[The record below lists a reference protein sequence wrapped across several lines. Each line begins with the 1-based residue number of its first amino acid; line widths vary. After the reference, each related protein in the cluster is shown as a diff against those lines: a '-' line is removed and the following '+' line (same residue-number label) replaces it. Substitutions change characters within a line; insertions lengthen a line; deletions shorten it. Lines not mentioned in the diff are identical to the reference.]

1 MLCQLVITKMSQPI
15 RCRGGHLVFPI
26 TLKNTN
32 FVEDVEFLLPVKF
45 QQILYSSF
53 REEVKNVSA
62 NHNLT
67 NGRTT
72 DGRRCDHNSALEPSA
87 VAKLSLYTEFGN
99 GKITGTSPRWLVQLK
114 DAKISLLFYISEDCR
129 MTAINLSYFSSIGCN
144 IQLKVYTY

>member
-1 MLCQLVITKMSQPI
+1 MINYKTMSLVLTLTNAMPASRPQNVPAN
-15 RCRGGHLVFPI
+15 RGGHLVFPI

-72 DGRRCDHNSALEPSA
+72 DGRRCDHNSALEPLA
-87 VAKLSLYTEFGN
+87 VAKLSLYTAFRN
-99 GKITGTSPRWLVQLK
+99 GKITGSSPRRLCNLRMLK
-114 DAKISLLFYISEDCR
+114 HHFYPTFPMDHR
-129 MTAINLSYFSSIGCN
+129 MSVINLGQFF
-144 IQLKVYTY
+144 